1 MFPPKLATRL
11 RDRLVQSRFLTI
23 SLTLHAVLVLVL
35 ATVVVI
41 KPLAPSDEGFAAP
54 DGLVEPTVA
63 DSAPP
68 PQAIQPPSI
77 IQKDF
82 TPPSP
87 GSDSRSIVDIIKSQ
101 GPTDPAPFTPP
112 VVVPGPLLPKE
123 NGLTGIPEPMIG
135 NPQGGSRLT
144 PGELK
149 EIGDFT
155 TKRVGKSRSSPNF
168 EFTAYIGR
176 YNGNWNSTV
185 RTQNGKITA
194 GSLPNLLY
202 VTTRWTKERIKTNE
216 RNVEAIPLDS
226 DEIFTTRPPFIFL
239 TGTRDFTLT
248 DREIENLRKYIRL
261 GGAIWGDSSVPGRRS
276 AFDLAFER
284 EMKRVLGDSNTFE
297 VLPEN
302 HPVLAKG
309 YFPKV
314 RTLPAGINH
323 YDEPVRVMRW
333 NGEIAVIQTR
343 NDYGDMWQIGLD
355 KDGKIDLSRNLRGQ
369 YVAMNENLWAN
380 RGVYIRN
387 IDQPAV
393 EQAYKFGINMIYHLI
408 TRWEARTANSAAL

>member
-1 MFPPKLATRL
+1 MFPQKLATRL

-23 SLTLHAVLVLVL
+23 SLTLHAVLLLVL
-35 ATVVVI
+35 ATVVVV
-41 KPLAPSDEGFAAP
+41 KPLAPPDEGFAAP
-54 DGLVEPTVA
+54 EGLMEPLA
-63 DSAPP
+63 ENPAPP
-68 PQAIQPPSI
+68 QEPQSPPIS
-77 IQKDF
+77 QDF
-82 TPPSP
+82 TPS
-87 GSDSRSIVDIIKSQ
+87 SVSQDSRSIADLLRSRT
-101 GPTDPAPFTPP
+101 PTDVNPIVIPAPVAPGLPAPRDGGLTRIPDP
-112 VVVPGPLLPKE
+112 VPGNPH
-123 NGLTGIPEPMIG
+123 GASQLTAA
-135 NPQGGSRLT
+135 
-144 PGELK
+144 ELK

-155 TKRVGKSRSSPNF
+155 TKRVGKNPSSPHF

-176 YNGNWNSTV
+176 YNGNWSSTV
-185 RTQNGKITA
+185 RLQNGKITA

-202 VTTRWTKERIKTNE
+202 VTSRWTKERVKTNE

-261 GGAIWGDSSVPGRRS
+261 GGAIWGDGSVPGRRS

-284 EMKRVLGDSNTFE
+284 EMKRVLGDSHTFE
-297 VLPEN
+297 VLPDD
-302 HPVLAKG
+302 HPVLARG

-314 RTLPAGINH
+314 KSLPAGINH

-333 NGEIAVIQTR
+333 GGEIAVIQTR

-355 KDGKIDLSRNLRGQ
+355 KDGKIDLSRNKEGR

-380 RGVYIRN
+380 RGAYIRN

-408 TRWEARTANSAAL
+408 TRWEARTAKSVPL